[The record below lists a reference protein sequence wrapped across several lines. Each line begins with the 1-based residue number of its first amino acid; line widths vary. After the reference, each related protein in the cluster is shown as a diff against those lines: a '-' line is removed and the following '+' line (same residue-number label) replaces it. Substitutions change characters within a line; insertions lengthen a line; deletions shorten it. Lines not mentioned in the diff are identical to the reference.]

1 MLSAASPEDRARRP
15 AAAITPSR
23 LSSSIAQRVQRLDWE
38 KLESGLGE
46 NGYAH
51 TEAVLSPQE
60 CRQLIELY
68 PDDRRFRS
76 HIDMAR
82 FRFGLGDYKYF
93 ADPLPATIQE
103 LRRNFYPPLAAVAN
117 RWMENLGSREHFPD
131 GLDDFLKVCHRH
143 GQKRPTPL
151 LLRYT
156 AGGYNCLHQDIY
168 GEVAFPLQVAFF
180 LSQPGNDYEGGEFLL
195 MEQRPRAQSR
205 GEVVTP
211 RQGEAVIF
219 TTRYRPVRGSRGY
232 YRVNI
237 RHGVSRV
244 KSGERYTLGII
255 FHDAK

>member
-1 MLSAASPEDRARRP
+1 MPLASAHESAQPGP
-15 AAAITPSR
+15 AMPVNSA
-23 LSSSIAQRVQRLDWE
+23 SSIRQRVQQLDWE
-38 KLESGLGE
+38 ALASALSE
-46 NGYAH
+46 NGFAQ
-51 TEAVLSPQE
+51 TECVLSHRE
-60 CRQLIELY
+60 CSELIGLY
-68 PDDRRFRS
+68 LDDRRFRS

-93 ADPLPATIQE
+93 ADPLPAAIQE
-103 LRRNFYPPLAAVAN
+103 LRHSFYPPLAAVAN
-117 RWMENLGSREHFPD
+117 RWMENLGSRERFP
-131 GLDDFLKVCHRH
+131 GQLDEFLKVCHRH

-168 GEVAFPLQVAFF
+168 GEVAFPLQVACF
-180 LSQPGNDYEGGEFLL
+180 LSQPGRDYTGGEFLL

-211 RQGEAVIF
+211 QQGEAVIF
-219 TTRYRPVRGSRGY
+219 TTRYRPVRGSRSY

-237 RHGVSRV
+237 RHGVSTVR
-244 KSGERYTLGII
+244 SGERYTLGII

>member
-1 MLSAASPEDRARRP
+1 MLSFAPIEERACPEDAMAP
-15 AAAITPSR
+15 IK
-23 LSSSIAQRVQRLDWE
+23 SSSRIAQRVQQLDWE
-38 KLESGLGE
+38 ALESALAE

-51 TEAVLSPQE
+51 TPAVLTPEE
-60 CRQLIELY
+60 CRELIGLY
-68 PDDRRFRS
+68 PDDARFRS

-93 ADPLPATIQE
+93 ADPLPGIIQE
-103 LRRNFYPPLAAVAN
+103 LRRTFYPPLAAVAN
-117 RWMENLGSREHFPD
+117 RWMENLGSRDRFP
-131 GLDDFLKVCHRH
+131 GQLDDFLKVCHRH
-143 GQKRPTPL
+143 GQRRPTPL

-156 AGGYNCLHQDIY
+156 QGGYNCLHQDIY

-180 LSQPGNDYEGGEFLL
+180 LSQPGRDYEGGEFLL
-195 MEQRPRAQSR
+195 LEQRPRAQSR
-205 GEVVTP
+205 GEVVIP
-211 RQGEAVIF
+211 EQGEAVIF

-237 RHGVSRV
+237 RHGVSRM

>member
-1 MLSAASPEDRARRP
+1 MPPLALVDESVRREAAMPSVKLSA
-15 AAAITPSR
+15 
-23 LSSSIAQRVQRLDWE
+23 SISKRVQQLDWQA
-38 KLESGLGE
+38 LEAALTE
-46 NGYAH
+46 YGYAQ
-51 TEAVLSPQE
+51 TGVVLSPQE
-60 CRQLIELY
+60 CRELMSLY
-68 PDDRRFRS
+68 GDDARFRS

-93 ADPLPATIQE
+93 ADPLPGAIQE
-103 LRRNFYPPLAAVAN
+103 LRTKFYPPLAAIAN
-117 RWMENLGSREHFPD
+117 RWMENLGSRERFP
-131 GLDDFLKVCHRH
+131 GQLEEFLKTCHRH

-168 GEVAFPLQVAFF
+168 GEVAFPLQVACF
-180 LSQPGNDYEGGEFLL
+180 LSQPGRDYTGGEFLL
-195 MEQRPRAQSR
+195 MEQRPRAQSK
-205 GEVVTP
+205 GEVITP
-211 RQGEAVIF
+211 HQGEAVIF

>member
-1 MLSAASPEDRARRP
+1 MLCVAPASKSIQAEVAMPP
-15 AAAITPSR
+15 AK
-23 LSSSIAQRVQRLDWE
+23 LSSSIAQRIQQLDWE
-38 KLESGLGE
+38 ALETALSAQ
-46 NGYAH
+46 GYAQ
-51 TEAVLSPQE
+51 TGSVVTPTE
-60 CRQLIELY
+60 CRELINLY
-68 PDDRRFRS
+68 GDDARFRS

-93 ADPLPATIQE
+93 ADPLPAAIQQ
-103 LRRNFYPPLAAVAN
+103 LRNAFYPPLAAIAN
-117 RWMENLGSREHFPD
+117 RWMENLGSGERFP
-131 GLDDFLKVCHRH
+131 GRLDEFLQVCHRH
-143 GQKRPTPL
+143 GQRRPTPL

-156 AGGYNCLHQDIY
+156 EGGYNCLHQDIY
-168 GEVAFPLQVAFF
+168 GEVAFPLQVACF
-180 LSQPGNDYEGGEFLL
+180 LSQPGRDYTGGEFLL

-211 RQGEAVIF
+211 QQGEAVIF

-237 RHGVSRV
+237 RHGVSTV